1 MERALQFYSFTYL
14 DGDGAVLRAFDAE
27 CADDDAAIDRG
38 FASKSP
44 DAAVV
49 EITCG
54 ARTVAK
60 RRLDNDDD

>member
-1 MERALQFYSFTYL
+1 MERALQFYNFTYL
-14 DGDGAVLRAFDAE
+14 NGEGAILRAFDAE

-38 FASKSP
+38 FVSKSA

-54 ARTVAK
+54 ERTVAK
-60 RRLDNDDD
+60 RRLDTD